1 MGSER
6 YFLSAASLSSAV
18 HTPSSDTIPGTKPT
32 TRTRRLP
39 SHREVSEAGTRA
51 MELNTTAQCRL
62 QGKRYAQPAY
72 GVPSGP
78 FSSTCQNDT
87 SSGNT
92 QRKSLG
98 ANCKPLAAVYRGA
111 NGCCALTYLRMAILQ
126 SRDADSWNMIG
137 PVRMLMITM
146 SITDNVGE
154 NRGLCLHNLSTF
166 DMNYWQVHTSRS
178 RRLMRLETGAPE
190 AGE

>member
-1 MGSER
+1 M
-6 YFLSAASLSSAV
+6 
-18 HTPSSDTIPGTKPT
+18 
-32 TRTRRLP
+32 
-39 SHREVSEAGTRA
+39 SEAGTRA
-51 MELNTTAQCRL
+51 MELHTT
-62 QGKRYAQPAY
+62 AQPAY

-87 SSGNT
+87 SSDNT

-98 ANCKPLAAVYRGA
+98 VNCKPLAAVYRGA
-111 NGCCALTYLRMAILQ
+111 NGYCALTYLRMAILQ

-137 PVRMLMITM
+137 PVRMLMIIM
-146 SITDNVGE
+146 SITDYVGKNE
-154 NRGLCLHNLSTF
+154 DLCLHTLSTF

-178 RRLMRLETGAPE
+178 RRLIRLETGAPE

>member
-1 MGSER
+1 MACDGIRTVFPIRRKSQIR
-6 YFLSAASLSSAV
+6 SARTFFGYDSGNET
-18 HTPSSDTIPGTKPT
+18 HNTNTPPTIPQGSVTGRYT
-32 TRTRRLP
+32 CDGVEYY
-39 SHREVSEAGTRA
+39 SSVSFA
-51 MELNTTAQCRL
+51 
-62 QGKRYAQPAY
+62 GKRFAQPAY

-92 QRKSLG
+92 QKKLLG
-98 ANCKPLAAVYRGA
+98 VNCKPLAAVYRGA

-146 SITDNVGE
+146 SITDYVGK
-154 NRGLCLHNLSTF
+154 NGGLCLHNLSTF
-166 DMNYWQVHTSRS
+166 DMNYW
-178 RRLMRLETGAPE
+178 
-190 AGE
+190 

>member
-1 MGSER
+1 M
-6 YFLSAASLSSAV
+6 
-18 HTPSSDTIPGTKPT
+18 
-32 TRTRRLP
+32 
-39 SHREVSEAGTRA
+39 SEAGTRA
-51 MELNTTAQCRL
+51 MELHTRAQCRL
-62 QGKRYAQPAY
+62 HGNDLPNLHMACLPGPSAARAKTTHPLATHR
-72 GVPSGP
+72 GSRWVP
-78 FSSTCQNDT
+78 TV
-87 SSGNT
+87 NT
-92 QRKSLG
+92 
-98 ANCKPLAAVYRGA
+98 LAAVYRGA
-111 NGCCALTYLRMAILQ
+111 NGCCALTYLHMAILQ